1 MTSEI
6 QFQKPAF
13 CVSCKNTK
21 VERLAIKNDGSC
33 SRNFCSVMKIGA
45 AAPLW
50 HRAGQAENI
59 SDKGNIN
66 CFPGRWLG
74 WKKSCGG
81 EGNMT
86 CWYPCM
92 GHLIPTKDL
101 MKKYHENSQLVD
113 SIVAAKDMNPHY
125 IINMVHNLQKKN
137 IYIYVHVVQN
147 ICSRR
152 KRTPNM
158 NSIRTALPLACTIMR
173 VGFESSPKHTT
184 HHPCMMPHHL
194 RSWRCIGAGI
204 PVLSVPRSVWPN
216 LWRSAR
222 MPRSAMLMLQIWCA
236 TLRSWWLSHV
246 SCIPTLFNPHN
257 LLHLHAQIK
266 VEPVEHDATFLHDPN
281 FAWTTE
287 TECAWPT
294 WCESG
299 TWGTK
304 AQTKTEAQDRQQ
316 QAPKGEDTSSRS
328 QGRFF
333 DSIKV
338 FFFFIMYWIWYNNQR
353 PIMVCTLATHE
364 AMQSAA
370 HCILEAKSF
379 SLAGHVELGHSQIHY
394 YVIP

>member
-1 MTSEI
+1 MKSRYQNMTSEI

-137 IYIYVHVVQN
+137 IYMYMWFKTFAAAGKGHPIWIQ
-147 ICSRR
+147 SG
-152 KRTPNM
+152 
-158 NSIRTALPLACTIMR
+158 LPCL
-173 VGFESSPKHTT
+173 
-184 HHPCMMPHHL
+184 
-194 RSWRCIGAGI
+194 
-204 PVLSVPRSVWPN
+204 
-216 LWRSAR
+216 
-222 MPRSAMLMLQIWCA
+222 
-236 TLRSWWLSHV
+236 
-246 SCIPTLFNPHN
+246 
-257 LLHLHAQIK
+257 
-266 VEPVEHDATFLHDPN
+266 
-281 FAWTTE
+281 
-287 TECAWPT
+287 
-294 WCESG
+294 
-299 TWGTK
+299 
-304 AQTKTEAQDRQQ
+304 
-316 QAPKGEDTSSRS
+316 
-328 QGRFF
+328 
-333 DSIKV
+333 
-338 FFFFIMYWIWYNNQR
+338 
-353 PIMVCTLATHE
+353 
-364 AMQSAA
+364 
-370 HCILEAKSF
+370 
-379 SLAGHVELGHSQIHY
+379 
-394 YVIP
+394 